1 MADNMF
7 IVFSAFKSSFVRNK
21 ADSSVVWE
29 TKVHNISSN
38 MDKLFETVYS
48 SLLENEHKLAF
59 SEQLILLY
67 LDHAIDLLQFLH
79 GSVSTEF
86 APNSA
91 ELQDIFEKK
100 KRMMIKQ
107 IMFHVVKLRSHLWKH
122 SRDDVA
128 ASNVYE
134 PLGCLD
140 DVMKKEW
147 SKWQDMENQDIIC
160 DAVVCN
166 NISLLQTFLITC
178 RGWSSVNMFQRIR
191 QEVYVW
197 LQQLLKQDIEKSK
210 QILINLV
217 SNSYGHEA

>member
-1 MADNMF
+1 MADNIL
-7 IVFSAFKSSFVRNK
+7 IVFSAFKSSFVRNE
-21 ADSSVVWE
+21 ADSDVVWQ
-29 TKVHNISSN
+29 TKVHNISSD

-48 SLLENEHKLAF
+48 SLLENKHKLAF

-67 LDHAIDLLQFLH
+67 VDHTIDLLQFLH
-79 GSVSTEF
+79 GSASTEF
-86 APNSA
+86 RPHSA
-91 ELQDIFEKK
+91 ELQDVFEQKK
-100 KRMMIKQ
+100 LMMIKQ

-122 SRDDVA
+122 PRNGLA
-128 ASNVYE
+128 GSNVYQ

-147 SKWQDMENQDIIC
+147 SKWHGMEDQNIIC
-160 DAVVCN
+160 DAVACS
-166 NISLLQTFLITC
+166 NIPLLQTFLIKC
-178 RGWSSVNMFQRIR
+178 RGWSSINMFQRIR

-217 SNSYGHEA
+217 SNL